1 MTRLDKMLA
10 EMGVGTRS
18 QIKEMAKRGRIQV
31 NGATEK
37 KADRKVDPEKD
48 LIAVDRTPVSYVELE
63 YYMLNKPQGVVSA
76 TEDNVHETV
85 MDLLRKGPDGPKR
98 KDLFPVGRLDIDTE
112 GLLLI
117 TNDGEMAH
125 GLLSPRRHVDKRYYA
140 KVEGELPSD
149 AGRRLEQGIT
159 LLDGTP
165 ALPAKL
171 ELLDGCEEAGGGADS
186 GEGAGGGTDSGRET
200 EADIRRVALTIH
212 EGKFH
217 QVKRMFEALGCRV
230 VFLKRLSMGSL
241 VLDGELRPGEYRPLT
256 DEEVQGLRRCAF
268 AGEGLRNRGTGCA
281 PAPYRD

>member
-10 EMGVGTRS
+10 EMGVGTRN

-48 LIAVDRTPVSYVELE
+48 LIAVDQVPVSYAELE

-117 TNDGEMAH
+117 TNDGGLAH

-140 KVEGELPSD
+140 KVEGELPPD

-186 GEGAGGGTDSGRET
+186 GEGAGGRET
-200 EADIRRVALTIH
+200 GADIRRVALTIH

-217 QVKRMFEALGCRV
+217 QVKRMFQALGCRV

-241 VLDGELRPGEYRPLT
+241 VLDGKLRPGAYRPLT
-256 DEEVQGLRRCAF
+256 DEEVQDLRRCAF
-268 AGEGLRNRGTGCA
+268 AGEGPRNRETGCD
-281 PAPYRD
+281 PAPLQD